1 VGAGTIVLRARLRVF
16 HESEV
21 EPATGLPSAEVP
33 VRGSTLPLGI
43 SPGWNEWK
51 FKLSL
56 GEFCIRRRKIRGPAS
71 NRSTFIFSIG
81 LVLKSMGKQ
90 VPACRARFLSSM
102 VPGGK

>member
-1 VGAGTIVLRARLRVF
+1 VGAGTIVLRPRLRLF

-33 VRGSTLPLGI
+33 VSGSTLPLGI

-51 FKLSL
+51 FKLFL

-71 NRSTFIFSIG
+71 NGSTFIFSIG
-81 LVLKSMGKQ
+81 LVLKSMAKE
-90 VPACRARFLSSM
+90 VPAPGARFLSLM
-102 VPGGK
+102 WPDGK